1 MTEPSAE
8 PNAEA
13 GFTLVEVIAAFAIL
27 ALSFSVLM
35 SAMSDGLRRSG
46 GAAIEAEAGS
56 LVQSL
61 LARAGTETP
70 LKAEE
75 TTGQTDGGLRWRL
88 TMTPSGEAEA
98 ASPVAAFRVTAEV
111 FWRDGFRHRSLALS
125 TLRLGPGSA
134 R

>member
-1 MTEPSAE
+1 MLFRDEQDTG
-8 PNAEA
+8 EA

-35 SAMSDGLRRSG
+35 SVMSDGLSRSG

-61 LARAGTETP
+61 LARAGTETA
-70 LKAEE
+70 LKPEE
-75 TTGQTDGGLRWRL
+75 NTGQTDRGLRWRL
-88 TMTPSGEAEA
+88 SMTPYGEAEA
-98 ASPVAAFRVTAEV
+98 APHTAAFRVTAEV
-111 FWRDGFRHRSLALS
+111 FWRDGFRDRSLALS
-125 TLRLGPGSA
+125 TLRLGAGSA

>member
-1 MTEPSAE
+1 MTGPAE
-8 PNAEA
+8 THAEA

-35 SAMSDGLRRSG
+35 SVMSDGLRRSG

-56 LVQSL
+56 LAQSL
-61 LARAGTETP
+61 LASAGTETA

-75 TTGQTDGGLRWRL
+75 RSGQSDRGLRWRL
-88 TMTPSGEAEA
+88 SMTPYEDA

-111 FWRDGFRHRSLALS
+111 FWRDGFRDRSLALS